1 MATAGWLAMASPALA
16 ILVLL
21 RFIGP
26 RARHPRVRGML
37 QNVVLAIAVVGT
49 IVTIAKKVDAVAVS
63 AAGAAPSLGSSL
75 LH

>member
-26 RARHPRVRGML
+26 
-37 QNVVLAIAVVGT
+37 LAIAGLAT
-49 IVTIAKKVDAVAVS
+49 IVMIAKKVDAVARQRGGRGTESRLV
-63 AAGAAPSLGSSL
+63 AAAALRCNE

>member
-1 MATAGWLAMASPALA
+1 M
-16 ILVLL
+16 LL

-37 QNVVLAIAVVGT
+37 QNVVLAIAVVET
-49 IVTIAKKVDAVAVS
+49 SVMIAKKVDAVAVI
-63 AAGAAPSLGSSL
+63 AAGAAPSLRSSL